1 MLKTSRTSNR
11 NYDDYM
17 PGAVVLQKLF
27 FDKKYL
33 IKDAKVKKGYFLRRV
48 RTFLPLLS
56 LSCQIGMSIKVMNY
70 F

>member
-17 PGAVVLQKLF
+17 AGAVVLQKLF

-33 IKDAKVKKGYFLRRV
+33 IKDAKVNKGIFFGGCGH
-48 RTFLPLLS
+48 FLPLLS
-56 LSCQIGMSIKVMNY
+56 T
-70 F
+70 